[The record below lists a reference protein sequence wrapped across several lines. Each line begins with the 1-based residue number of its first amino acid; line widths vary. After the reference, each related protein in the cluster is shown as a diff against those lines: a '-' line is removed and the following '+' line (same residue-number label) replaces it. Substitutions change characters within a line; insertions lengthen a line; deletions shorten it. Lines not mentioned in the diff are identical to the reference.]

1 MGTVGAEY
9 IIDDGLWC
17 ESNLNYHFTAI
28 VPMIY
33 LAEALRNTGYS
44 EDLYKTTTAGGL
56 PHRATPLR
64 GGKAMSAYADTAL
77 ELTIS

>member
-1 MGTVGAEY
+1 MNCRK
-9 IIDDGLWC
+9 DGPWC
-17 ESNLNYHFTAI
+17 ESSLNYHFTAI

-33 LAEALRNTGYS
+33 FAEALRNTGHR

-64 GGKAMSAYADTAL
+64 GGKAMSA
-77 ELTIS
+77 